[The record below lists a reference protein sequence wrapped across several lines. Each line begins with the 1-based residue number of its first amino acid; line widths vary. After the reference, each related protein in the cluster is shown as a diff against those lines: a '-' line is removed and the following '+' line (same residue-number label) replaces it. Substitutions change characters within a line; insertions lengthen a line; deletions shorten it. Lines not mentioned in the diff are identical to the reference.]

1 MHKLIIRKMTEEAVF
16 FISFLLALMT
26 SFFVNIDFSS
36 INYKVIASL
45 FSLMLIVTAFERYS
59 LLEFTSLQILK
70 RYDTPRK
77 IGFAMILTT
86 SLLAMLVTNDVA
98 LITVVPL
105 TILVAKK
112 AGFNPLLIIILET
125 LAANIGSS
133 LTPFGNPQN
142 LFLFEYYH
150 IENIQ
155 FFKITSLFVFF
166 GITAV
171 LILNI
176 RNHNDKLHFSVDN
189 ITMDQKGKIIIYLA
203 LFILII
209 LSILR
214 VIPFWLIFFLAVFLF
229 FILDAK
235 LFLKVDYFLLGT
247 FVNFFVLVDNLAKI
261 PFIYSFLTAHLEGEH
276 QSLTVAILASQLI
289 SNVPAAVMLS
299 GFTEN
304 YRELLLGVNIGGL
317 GTLIA
322 SLANLISFKFYI
334 KEFGSRGFFVPF
346 HAINFGLLVSVSFLF
361 IYILM

>member
-1 MHKLIIRKMTEEAVF
+1 
-16 FISFLLALMT
+16 
-26 SFFVNIDFSS
+26 
-36 INYKVIASL
+36 
-45 FSLMLIVTAFERYS
+45 
-59 LLEFTSLQILK
+59 
-70 RYDTPRK
+70 
-77 IGFAMILTT
+77 MILTT

-125 LAANIGSS
+125 HAANIGSS

-155 FFKITSLFVFF
+155 FFKITSLFIFF
-166 GITAV
+166 GITAI

-176 RNHNDKLHFSVDN
+176 RNHNDKLHFSLEN
-189 ITMDQKGKIIIYLA
+189 ITMDQKSKIMIYLV

-214 VIPFWLIFFLAVFLF
+214 VIPFWLIFYLAVLLF
-229 FILDAK
+229 FILDKK

-247 FVNFFVLVDNLAKI
+247 FVNFFILVDNLAKI

-276 QSLTVAILASQLI
+276 RSLAVAILASQFI

-304 YRELLLGVNIGGL
+304 YRGFSVFSIDFNLVIYYNI
-317 GTLIA
+317 
-322 SLANLISFKFYI
+322 
-334 KEFGSRGFFVPF
+334 
-346 HAINFGLLVSVSFLF
+346 
-361 IYILM
+361 